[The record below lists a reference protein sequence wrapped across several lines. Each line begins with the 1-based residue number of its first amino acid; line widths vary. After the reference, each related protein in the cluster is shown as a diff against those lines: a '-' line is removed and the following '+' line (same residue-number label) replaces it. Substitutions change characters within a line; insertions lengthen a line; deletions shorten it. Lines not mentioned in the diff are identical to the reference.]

1 MKRLFST
8 TLSQNSKREILLS
21 IESSDLTEAVVEP
34 SELILNESNWFVPV
48 SFTIT
53 GLQDGIVDGDV
64 QYKLKNCEDFGIAV

>member
-8 TLSQNSKREILLS
+8 TLSQNSKREIVLS